1 MSKFLDKKDKLNS
14 EGKDLVVRGLKFKAD
29 VTKDQFIQINKTC
42 GCVFLVANIYKD
54 WKDKY
59 YYNYKYN
66 LNMGEFKYYLTHIIK
81 KSEEYSFLKEVDK
94 FSLETAIEAMDNA
107 YTRFFKKES
116 GYPKFKNKHKDK
128 RSYTTKY
135 TNGNIKLEKI
145 NNNLYLQLPKLGKV
159 KLHNMKNK
167 LIGKILKGT
176 ANITNVTV
184 KIRNKDIYI
193 SIQTEKIIDLIS
205 KIKTVDKSKIAAGDL
220 GISTLLDLYSNNSHI
235 KIDNNKYLNK
245 SLDKLRTEQKRL
257 SKMQNGSKNYLK
269 QKEKINKLHF
279 KISNQKKDYLHKLSR
294 TIANENQ
301 VYISEDLKIVNMVKN
316 KRLARY
322 ILDAGWGMLDNFIQY
337 KIEAN
342 GGYFIK
348 VNTFYPSSKLCSCG
362 YKNID
367 LKLSDRRWTCPQ
379 CKKVHDRDSNA
390 SENLFNE
397 GIKILNNKRIL
408 VV

>member
-1 MSKFLDKKDKLNS
+1 MSKFSDKKEKLNN
-14 EGKDLVVRGLKFKAD
+14 EGKDLMVRGLKFKAD

-42 GCVFLVANIYKD
+42 GCAFLVANMYKN

-59 YYNYKYN
+59 YYNYKHS

-145 NNNLYLQLPKLGKV
+145 NGNLYLQLPKLGKV

-167 LIGKILKGT
+167 LIGKILTEK
-176 ANITNVTV
+176 AKITNVTV
-184 KIRNKDIYI
+184 EMRNQDIYI
-193 SIQTEKIIDLIS
+193 SIQTEEIIDLVNKV
-205 KIKTVDKSKIAAGDL
+205 KIDKTKIAAGDL
-220 GISTLLDLYSNNSHI
+220 GISTLLDLYSNNSHV
-235 KIDNNKYLNK
+235 KINNNKYLNK
-245 SLDKLRTEQKRL
+245 SLTKLRKEQKRL
-257 SKMQNGSKNYLK
+257 SKKQKDSKNYIR

-279 KISNQKKDYLHKLSR
+279 KISNQRKDYLHKLSR

-316 KRLARY
+316 KRLARH
-322 ILDAGWGMLDNFIQY
+322 ILDAGWGMLDNYIQY
-337 KIEAN
+337 KIESN

-348 VNTFYPSSKLCSCG
+348 VDTFYPSSKLCSCG

-367 LKLSDRRWTCPQ
+367 LKLGDRKWACPQ
-379 CKKVHDRDSNA
+379 CGKVHDRDSNA

-397 GIKILNNKRIL
+397 GIRILKDSKIL
-408 VV
+408 V